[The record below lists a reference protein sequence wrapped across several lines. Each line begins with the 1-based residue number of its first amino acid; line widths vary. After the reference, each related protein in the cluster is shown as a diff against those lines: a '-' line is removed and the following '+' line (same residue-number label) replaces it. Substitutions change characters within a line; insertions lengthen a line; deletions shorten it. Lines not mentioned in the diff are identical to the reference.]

1 MRFGTVTLI
10 GRSNV
15 GKSTFLNTVLGE
27 PLAIT
32 SPLPQTTR
40 DVLLGVTQ
48 HEDAQIAFLDT
59 PGLHQ
64 PKSELGRRMN
74 LAALEAARTTN
85 CIVFMTDTRTLTE
98 KSAEVAAR
106 VAAQDRSLIDLLP
119 KLGRAP
125 VVLVINKIDVLRD
138 KRQLIPLIDELQ
150 KLTEFA
156 SVVPISVR
164 QADGVE
170 RVMSEIRG
178 LLPEGPPAYEPDTL
192 TDRPTR
198 FFLCEFIR
206 EQVLN
211 QTAREVPH
219 AVAVSVDEIDE
230 SEDDFRA
237 SATIHVQKQGQRAI
251 LVGSGGQVIK
261 SIGIGARKRLGELLG
276 KRVHLR
282 LFVRITPNWKDMP
295 RQLSEL
301 GYEAAASKETAGLAH
316 SWSDSV
322 NKRGSQ

>member
-27 PLAIT
+27 ALAIT

-40 DVLLGVTQ
+40 DVLLGVAQ
-48 HEDAQIAFLDT
+48 HGDAQIAFLDT

-74 LAALEAARTTN
+74 LAALEAARTTD
-85 CIVFMTDTRTLTE
+85 CIVFMTDTRRLTTKE
-98 KSAEVAAR
+98 GPIVER
-106 VAAQDRSLIDLLP
+106 VTKEDRSLLELLP
-119 KLGRAP
+119 KLGQAP
-125 VVLVINKIDVLRD
+125 VILAINKIDLVRD
-138 KRQLIPLIDELQ
+138 KRQLIPLIDDLQ
-150 KLTEFA
+150 KQAEFA
-156 SVVPISVR
+156 SVVPLSVTR
-164 QADGVE
+164 SDGVE
-170 RVMSEIRG
+170 LLLGEIAG
-178 LLPEGPPAYEPDTL
+178 LLPEGPPAYDADTL
-192 TDRPTR
+192 TDRPAR

-211 QTAREVPH
+211 LTGREVPH

-230 SEDDFRA
+230 NEQDFRA

-251 LVGSGGQVIK
+251 LVGSGGSVIK
-261 SIGIGARKRLGELLG
+261 SIGMGARQRLGELLG

-282 LFVRITPNWKDMP
+282 LFVRITPRWKDMP
-295 RQLSEL
+295 RQLKEL
-301 GYEAAASKETAGLAH
+301 GYESVASRETAGLAH
-316 SWSDSV
+316 SFGDV
-322 NKRGSQ
+322 HKRGRQ